1 MSSNKFLVLDIL
13 KKLFFVHIIFLFFMT
28 IFRVVFFSYY
38 SELDSFSNF
47 SFDILKMLF
56 LGFRIDLTV
65 IGYIQVIPTLFII
78 ALFYLNKDKFFKIFQ
93 NFLIYYLFIF
103 YFIVT
108 LLFLA
113 DFGFYS
119 YFKDHLNILF
129 FGLFED
135 DTVALLKTFWENYS
149 VVPILSIFSIYL
161 ISLFFIIKKI
171 FKENNENKKFI
182 FLLKFPFIFFLFLIV
197 FNFFIIRGTFG
208 MYPLGKMIPNV
219 SVNDYINKMSQNG
232 VRAFITAYDVRNKFK
247 KSKIDYIKET
257 GFENNIV
264 DAFKIHKKSSN
275 IDEQNLLNNIT
286 YRTKKID
293 DEDYNVVVIMVESF
307 GMPILKYQSEEFDIM
322 GNLKKHFEEDVL
334 FTNIIS
340 EGDGTIASLEALLLN
355 IPYRPN
361 SFPFSQS
368 DYAQTSFTFSPAFL
382 YNAKGYNTSFIYGGD
397 STWRDLGKFVKYQD
411 YKTVEGKQ
419 DIFSSIKATKEESE
433 YFHPWGI
440 YDEYLYDH
448 ILNKLEISN
457 GKEMILALSTNN
469 HPPYNIPNGYKSKIV
484 SYSED
489 LRNHII
495 GDFDLAIQRFK
506 SYAYALDSVGIFLDK
521 FKQSMFK
528 ENTIVVITADN
539 NTIEGIMKYDDNPIF
554 TSKNIPIYFYLPKEL
569 KNRLEIDTSI
579 AGSQKDIF
587 PTLYNLTLK
596 DTKYLSIGNNLFDK
610 IHPHFGFNGSMIV
623 NNGSEVRKLNNL
635 KETSEDELVNY
646 YKASLA
652 VTEYLIKN
660 YKNEE

>member
-1 MSSNKFLVLDIL
+1 MKKKEQLTIYI
-13 KKLFFVHIIFLFFMT
+13 KKLFFVYLIFLVLMST
-28 IFRVVFFSYY
+28 FRVIFFLYYNELENFTSYY
-38 SELDSFSNF
+38 
-47 SFDILKMLF
+47 FDIFGMLF

-65 IGYIQVIPTLFII
+65 IGYIQIIPTLLLL
-78 ALFYLNKDKFFKIFQ
+78 LFYYLKSEKLFELLNK
-93 NFLIYYLFIF
+93 FLIYYIFISF
-103 YFIVT
+103 SITT
-108 LLFLA
+108 LLLLA

-135 DTVALLKTFWENYS
+135 DTFALMETFWQNYN
-149 VVPILSIFSIYL
+149 VVLILLVLTIYL
-161 ISLFFIIKKI
+161 SFIFFIIKKV
-171 FKENNENKKFI
+171 FQKEYKNEKFI
-182 FLLKFPFIFFLFLIV
+182 FIFKIPGIFFVLLLA

-219 SVNDYINKMSQNG
+219 SANEYINKMSQNG

-293 DEDYNVVVIMVESF
+293 NEDYNVVVIMVESF

-322 GNLKKHFEEDVL
+322 GNLKKHFEEDIL

-368 DYAQTSFTFSPAFL
+368 DYAQTSFNFSPAFL

-419 DIFSSIKATKEESE
+419 DIFSSIKITQKESE

-469 HPPYNIPNGYKSKIV
+469 HPPYNIPNGYKSKIL

-489 LRNHII
+489 LKNHIT
-495 GDFDLAIQRFK
+495 GDFSLAEQRLK
-506 SYAYALDSVGIFLDK
+506 SYGYALDSVGTFLDK
-521 FKQSMFK
+521 FKQSRFK

-652 VTEYLIKN
+652 VTEYLINNK
-660 YKNEE
+660 EE

>member
-1 MSSNKFLVLDIL
+1 
-13 KKLFFVHIIFLFFMT
+13 
-28 IFRVVFFSYY
+28 
-38 SELDSFSNF
+38 
-47 SFDILKMLF
+47 
-56 LGFRIDLTV
+56 
-65 IGYIQVIPTLFII
+65 
-78 ALFYLNKDKFFKIFQ
+78 
-93 NFLIYYLFIF
+93 
-103 YFIVT
+103 
-108 LLFLA
+108 
-113 DFGFYS
+113 
-119 YFKDHLNILF
+119 
-129 FGLFED
+129 
-135 DTVALLKTFWENYS
+135 
-149 VVPILSIFSIYL
+149 
-161 ISLFFIIKKI
+161 
-171 FKENNENKKFI
+171 
-182 FLLKFPFIFFLFLIV
+182 
-197 FNFFIIRGTFG
+197 
-208 MYPLGKMIPNV
+208 
-219 SVNDYINKMSQNG
+219 
-232 VRAFITAYDVRNKFK
+232 
-247 KSKIDYIKET
+247 
-257 GFENNIV
+257 
-264 DAFKIHKKSSN
+264 
-275 IDEQNLLNNIT
+275 
-286 YRTKKID
+286 
-293 DEDYNVVVIMVESF
+293 
-307 GMPILKYQSEEFDIM
+307 M
-322 GNLKKHFEEDVL
+322 GNLKKHFEEDIL

-411 YKTVEGKQ
+411 YKAVEGKQ
-419 DIFSSIKATKEESE
+419 DIFSSIKVSKEESE

-440 YDEYLYDH
+440 YDEYLYEH
-448 ILNKLEISN
+448 ILNKLETSN
-457 GKEMILALSTNN
+457 KKEMILALSTNN
-469 HPPYNIPNGYKSKIV
+469 HPPYNIPNEYKSKIL

-489 LRNHII
+489 LKNHIT
-495 GDFDLAIQRFK
+495 GDFDLAKQRFK
-506 SYAYALDSVGIFLDK
+506 SYGYALDSVGTFLDK
-521 FKQSMFK
+521 FKKSKFK
-528 ENTIVVITADN
+528 DNTIVVITADN

-569 KNRLEIDTSI
+569 KNRLEIDTSL

>member
-1 MSSNKFLVLDIL
+1 MKKKEQLTIYI
-13 KKLFFVHIIFLFFMT
+13 KKLFFVYLIFLVLMST
-28 IFRVVFFSYY
+28 FRVIFFLYYNELENFTSYY
-38 SELDSFSNF
+38 
-47 SFDILKMLF
+47 FDIFGMLF

-65 IGYIQVIPTLFII
+65 IGYIQIIPTLLLL
-78 ALFYLNKDKFFKIFQ
+78 LFYYLKSEKLFELLNK
-93 NFLIYYLFIF
+93 FLIYYIFISF
-103 YFIVT
+103 SITT
-108 LLFLA
+108 LLLLA

-135 DTVALLKTFWENYS
+135 DTFALMETFWQNYN
-149 VVPILSIFSIYL
+149 VVLILLVLTIYL
-161 ISLFFIIKKI
+161 SFIFFIIKKV
-171 FKENNENKKFI
+171 FQKEYKNKKFI

-219 SVNDYINKMSQNG
+219 SANEYINKMSQNG

-293 DEDYNVVVIMVESF
+293 NEDYNVVVIMVESF

-322 GNLKKHFEEDVL
+322 GNLKKHFEEDIL

-419 DIFSSIKATKEESE
+419 DIFSSIKITQKESE

-469 HPPYNIPNGYKSKIV
+469 HPPYNIPNGYKSKIL

-489 LRNHII
+489 LKNHIT
-495 GDFDLAIQRFK
+495 GDFSLAEQRLK
-506 SYAYALDSVGIFLDK
+506 SYGYALDSVGTFLDK
-521 FKQSMFK
+521 FKQSRFK

-554 TSKNIPIYFYLPKEL
+554 TSKNIPIYFYLPKKL
-569 KNRLEIDTSI
+569 KDRLEIDTSV

-610 IHPHFGFNGSMIV
+610 IYPHFGFNGSMIV
-623 NNGSEVRKLNNL
+623 NHGNEVRKLNSL
-635 KETSEDELVNY
+635 KEKSEDELVNY

-652 VTEYLIKN
+652 VTEYLINNK
-660 YKNEE
+660 EE